1 MALPTTAAPHHTTTC
16 PHDAAQ
22 LPAPPRDAPPSNN
35 HPRPPARIRA
45 RRPKAPRTAAG
56 VDPGAPP
63 PSTPRGCWEVSLS
76 PQFGSGSDLQR
87 PQRVC
92 CTFRLHHG
100 CSLSSM
106 RGRFLHQQLP
116 LAVGSVACSSS
127 IDAATC
133 VILLL

>member
-63 PSTPRGCWEVSLS
+63 PSTPRGCWCGSAPTSPPWPTQLHGPPPRSLI
-76 PQFGSGSDLQR
+76 PHRRQD
-87 PQRVC
+87 PAA
-92 CTFRLHHG
+92 
-100 CSLSSM
+100 
-106 RGRFLHQQLP
+106 P
-116 LAVGSVACSSS
+116 LAYRARRGPLTWLAFSSGKHNGG
-127 IDAATC
+127 
-133 VILLL
+133 